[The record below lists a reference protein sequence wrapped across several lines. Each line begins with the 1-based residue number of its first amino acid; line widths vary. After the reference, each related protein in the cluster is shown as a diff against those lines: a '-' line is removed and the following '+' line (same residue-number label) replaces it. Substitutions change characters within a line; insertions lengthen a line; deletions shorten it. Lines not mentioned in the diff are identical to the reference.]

1 MTLRIGVALL
11 AACLAAGAAFA
22 APAEEEMAA
31 AAAPGPLGAYDPPI
45 EASIVAQVLVD
56 QQFADGDSFENNPW
70 TRSWLDELGIQVNPV
85 WIARTD
91 DQYDQKIAVT
101 IASGE
106 LPDIMLLEQDKLVSL
121 ARAGKLAPLGALYEE
136 YILPEL
142 REHLDW
148 SPITLEA
155 GSVDGELYALPD
167 YNRQPFAKY
176 LWIRNDWQDAVG
188 LPDPKT
194 MDDVIE
200 LARAFATQDPDGN
213 GKDDTFGLPLDK
225 DFKFLGEGFF
235 AGYGAYPANFIAD
248 MWLERDGRLEFA
260 GVQPEVRT
268 ALGKLREMSEEGLL
282 DPEFVVKDR
291 GAAYGD
297 VAAGKYGLLYG
308 ERWNPAWPLRQFRE
322 NHPDEDWHWVD
333 LPSEDGSV
341 ARSPSNLKPPTFFA
355 VRADYPN
362 PEAMIKLYNHT
373 YVHGSTRE
381 ADLNVYA
388 DNIAINHVRLFHNIR
403 MFAGH
408 DLAVRLNAALEDGDT
423 SRLSEGPEMRT
434 FNQVKGYADGETAV
448 VDNWIG
454 YRVNGPGG
462 PMITVGEL
470 YDSDHFVYN
479 QFYGPLGTAY
489 IQRGATLN
497 SMKEEIF
504 AKIIIGEEPL
514 EAFDTFVEDWYRLG
528 GQDVT
533 DEVNEWWQTTK

>member
-1 MTLRIGVALL
+1 MKLRTGIALL
-11 AACLAAGAAFA
+11 AACLASGAAFA
-22 APAEEEMAA
+22 AAASEEAA
-31 AAAPGPLGAYDPPI
+31 AAVAPGPLGKYDPPI
-45 EASIVAQVLVD
+45 DISIVAQVLVD

-70 TRSWLDELGIQVNPV
+70 TRSWLEELGIRVSPL

-121 ARAGKLAPLGALYEE
+121 ARAGKLARLGGLYEE
-136 YILPEL
+136 YILPEV
-142 REHLDW
+142 RENLDW
-148 SPITLEA
+148 SPITMAA
-155 GSVDGELYALPD
+155 GAVDGELYALPD

-176 LWIRNDWQDAVG
+176 LWIRDDWQQAVG
-188 LPDPKT
+188 LPDPQT

-213 GKDDTFGLPLDK
+213 GRDDTFGLPLDK
-225 DFKFLGEGFF
+225 DFKFLAEGFF

-248 MWLERDGRLEFA
+248 RWLERNGRLEFA

-268 ALGKLREMSEEGLL
+268 ALGKLREMHAEGLL

-297 VAAGKYGLLYG
+297 VAAGKYGLLFG
-308 ERWNPAWPLRQFRE
+308 ERWNPAWPLRQFRD
-322 NHPDEDWHWVD
+322 NHPAEDWHWVN
-333 LPSEDGSV
+333 LPAEDGSV
-341 ARSPSNLKPPTFFA
+341 ALSPSNLKPPTFFA

-362 PEAMIKLYNHT
+362 PEALIKLYNHT
-373 YVHGSTRE
+373 YVHGSTRD
-381 ADLNVYA
+381 ADLNEYG
-388 DNIAINHVRLFHNIR
+388 DGITINHVRLFHNGR

-408 DLAVRLNAALEDGDT
+408 DLALRINAALEDGAT
-423 SRLSEGPEMRT
+423 SRLSPGPEMKS
-434 FNQVKGYADGETAV
+434 FDEVKAYADGDTGV
-448 VDNWIG
+448 TQHWIS
-454 YRVNGPGG
+454 YRVNGPGS
-462 PMITVGEL
+462 PMVTVGEL

-479 QFYGPLGTAY
+479 QFYGPLGPSY

-504 AKIIIGEEPL
+504 AKIIIDEEPL

-528 GQDVT
+528 GQQVT
-533 DEVNEWWQTTK
+533 DDVNEWWQTTR

>member
-1 MTLRIGVALL
+1 MRNLQLNYVAFKDLWNENKALKEQIAALEAERNRLFEAKLANERLTELLEIRTRILRESVAATVISNSASSWFRTLTVDKGNDAGIHQGMAVITPRGVV
-11 AACLAAGAAFA
+11 GRVVSV
-22 APAEEEMAA
+22 EENTAK
-31 AAAPGPLGAYDPPI
+31 
-45 EASIVAQVLVD
+45 V
-56 QQFADGDSFENNPW
+56 
-70 TRSWLDELGIQVNPV
+70 
-85 WIARTD
+85 
-91 DQYDQKIAVT
+91 
-101 IASGE
+101 
-106 LPDIMLLEQDKLVSL
+106 MLLTDHKSGLDIITQRTRVRGIVS
-121 ARAGKLAPLGALYEE
+121 
-136 YILPEL
+136 
-142 REHLDW
+142 
-148 SPITLEA
+148 

-268 ALGKLREMSEEGLL
+268 ALGKLREMHDEGLL

-297 VAAGKYGLLYG
+297 VAAGKFGLLYG
-308 ERWNPAWPLRQFRE
+308 ERWNPAWPLRQFRD
-322 NHPDEDWHWVD
+322 NNPDEDWHWVD

-341 ARSPSNLKPPTFFA
+341 ALSPSNLKPPTFFA

-381 ADLNVYA
+381 ADLNVY
-388 DNIAINHVRLFHNIR
+388 DEGISINHVRLFHNIR
-403 MFAGH
+403 MFAGN
-408 DLAVRLNAALEDGDT
+408 DMALRLNAALADGDT

-434 FNQVKGYADGETAV
+434 YNQVKAYADGETGV
-448 VDNWIG
+448 TDNWVS
-454 YRVNGPGG
+454 YRVNGPDG
-462 PMITVGEL
+462 PMVAVGEL

-479 QFYGPLGTAY
+479 RFYGPLGSAY
-489 IQRGATLN
+489 LQRGATLN
-497 SMKEEIF
+497 SMKEEVF